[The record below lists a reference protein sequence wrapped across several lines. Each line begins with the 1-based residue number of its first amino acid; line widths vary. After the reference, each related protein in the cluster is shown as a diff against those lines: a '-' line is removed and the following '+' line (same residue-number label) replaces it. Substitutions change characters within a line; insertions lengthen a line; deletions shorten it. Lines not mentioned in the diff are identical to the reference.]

1 MAGDS
6 ISDAIE
12 TDRNGARANVAVA
25 VWRAIRRWVGTAAA
39 HPLTP
44 AVGAIILT
52 ALVGFAP
59 VFSEPPLAERQWTEH
74 LARTAHAELGENQFS
89 VAPVRDWSYDASGPV
104 SKIYGDAAFALP
116 ALRNVW
122 FMLEPRPGSEIAA
135 HTLLLFEFE
144 DDRLLGLTIEARR
157 ESDETFSAWQ
167 GVWNTYELAYVW
179 ASARDLLTRRAVF
192 LDHDVYVYPLRIS
205 YAQKVNLLTR
215 LLQTTADLE
224 ATPRFYNTFF
234 SNCTNE
240 LAKRADLTWDSAFI
254 LTGLSDDHLHRVGVI
269 PGATF
274 EDAKARADMRDVIRS
289 LNHIEDAAAFDAALL
304 AELRARRSGGGGD
317 MDATTAAAP

>member
-1 MAGDS
+1 MAGEG

-12 TDRNGARANVAVA
+12 ASLRTPPPGPWVKFKRAV
-25 VWRAIRRWVGTAAA
+25 RAAA
-39 HPLTP
+39 VHPLTP
-44 AVGAIILT
+44 ALGAVLT
-52 ALVGFAP
+52 MILVGFTP
-59 VFSEPPLAERQWTEH
+59 VFSEPPLAEREWTEH

-89 VAPVRDWSYDASGPV
+89 VAPVRDWRYDAGGPV
-104 SKIYGDAAFALP
+104 TRAYGDAAFALP

-122 FMLEPRPGSEIAA
+122 FMLEPQPGSEIAA

-192 LDHDVYVYPLRIS
+192 LDHEVYVYPLRIS
-205 YAQKVNLLTR
+205 YAQKINLLTR

-224 ATPRFYNTFF
+224 VTPRFYNTFF

-240 LAKRADLTWDSAFI
+240 LAKRADLDWDTAFI
-254 LTGLSDDHLHRVGVI
+254 LTGLSDDHLHHVGVI

-289 LNHIEDAAAFDAALL
+289 LNTIEDAAAFDVALL
-304 AELRARRSGGGGD
+304 AELRARRFVGGAD
-317 MDATTAAAP
+317 VDATTAAAP